1 MFSYGHLEEIH
12 VINSPVKAN
21 EKKSKQSCWNW
32 MNRGIIGRCYELS
45 YIQDWFNLSS
55 ETVNSS
61 SKYRKSLHAINLTH
75 FLSSVP
81 VMSFSSLIPYFGVR
95 VGYASSLTCRAIKK
109 KLPIFMQ
116 CPIIPDFI
124 NTTTYLFCAIL
135 TYSDKNHSIICFL
148 ESMCSWIK

>member
-45 YIQDWFNLSS
+45 YIQDWLNLSA

-61 SKYRKSLHAINLTH
+61 GEYRKSLHAINLTH

-95 VGYASSLTCRAIKK
+95 AGYASSLTCRAIKK
-109 KLPIFMQ
+109 IY
-116 CPIIPDFI
+116 I
-124 NTTTYLFCAIL
+124 NFHAVSDNTWFHKHYYLSVLRC
-135 TYSDKNHSIICFL
+135 SDLFR
-148 ESMCSWIK
+148 